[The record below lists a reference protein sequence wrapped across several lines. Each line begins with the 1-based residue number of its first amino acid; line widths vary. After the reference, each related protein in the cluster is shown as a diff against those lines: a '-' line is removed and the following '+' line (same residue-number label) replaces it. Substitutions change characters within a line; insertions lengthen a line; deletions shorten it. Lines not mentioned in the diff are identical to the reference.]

1 MAENSHPNEDE
12 LSRLREASAD
22 TLLQRYEEKVSTY
35 HNLYRSKMEDAFESI
50 LEVEIAR
57 RLGDDSLVAESKGQA
72 IANLEEADIAKEK
85 YEDYER
91 RVVALEAL
99 LDDDEGLENAFSRY
113 INNENL
119 DDDTDSDTSDN
130 LAEDTPA

>member
-1 MAENSHPNEDE
+1 MADHAQNTDSAQEEMR
-12 LSRLREASAD
+12 RLREASAD

-35 HNLYRSKMEDAFESI
+35 HNLYRTKMADAFESI

-57 RLGDDSLVAESKGQA
+57 RLSDESLVAESKGQA

-91 RVVALEAL
+91 RLAALEAL
-99 LDDDEGLENAFSRY
+99 LDEDEGLEGAFSRY
-113 INNENL
+113 VHTEDDAE
-119 DDDTDSDTSDN
+119 DDDT
-130 LAEDTPA
+130 PV